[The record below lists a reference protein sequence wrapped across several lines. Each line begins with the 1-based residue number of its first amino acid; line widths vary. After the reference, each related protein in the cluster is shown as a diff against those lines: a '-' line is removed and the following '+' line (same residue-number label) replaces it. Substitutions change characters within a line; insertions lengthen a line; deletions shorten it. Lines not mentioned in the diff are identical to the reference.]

1 MLEKQSSVL
10 NNKKQQ
16 KGRSIM
22 SIPAELLNMVF
33 VEELK
38 ATPPE
43 IEKMLVNGERVIAS
57 FKSLR
62 DIGAITNKRIIY
74 FNKQG
79 LIGKKIEAYSIPLRS
94 IDMFSSENAG
104 IIDFTTEFQLWTKV
118 GVMKMSF
125 PKKVDVHNIIRAFS
139 EYIL

>member
-1 MLEKQSSVL
+1 LVL
-10 NNKKQQ
+10 DNLIIIKITKKRG
-16 KGRSIM
+16 KNIM
-22 SIPAELLNMVF
+22 SLPAELLNMVF

>member
-1 MLEKQSSVL
+1 
-10 NNKKQQ
+10 
-16 KGRSIM
+16 M
-22 SIPAELLNMVF
+22 SLPAELMNMVF

-43 IEKMLVNGERVIAS
+43 IEKMLVNGEKVIAS

-79 LIGKKIEAYSIPLRS
+79 LIGKKIEAYSIPLKS
-94 IDMFSSENAG
+94 IHMFSSENAG
-104 IIDFTTEFQLWTKV
+104 IIDFTTEFQIWTKV

-125 PKKVDVHNIIRAFS
+125 PKKVDVHNIIKAFS

>member
-1 MLEKQSSVL
+1 
-10 NNKKQQ
+10 
-16 KGRSIM
+16 M

-79 LIGKKIEAYSIPLRS
+79 LIGKKIETYSIPLRS

>member
-1 MLEKQSSVL
+1 
-10 NNKKQQ
+10 
-16 KGRSIM
+16 M

-38 ATPPE
+38 STPPE

-62 DIGAITNKRIIY
+62 DIEAITNKRIIY

-79 LIGKKIEAYSIPLRS
+79 LIGKKIETYSIPLRS

>member
-1 MLEKQSSVL
+1 
-10 NNKKQQ
+10 
-16 KGRSIM
+16 M

-38 ATPPE
+38 STPPE

-104 IIDFTTEFQLWTKV
+104 IIDFTTEFQL
-118 GVMKMSF
+118 
-125 PKKVDVHNIIRAFS
+125 
-139 EYIL
+139 

>member
-1 MLEKQSSVL
+1 
-10 NNKKQQ
+10 
-16 KGRSIM
+16 M
-22 SIPAELLNMVF
+22 SLPAELLNMVF

-38 ATPPE
+38 STPPE

>member
-1 MLEKQSSVL
+1 
-10 NNKKQQ
+10 
-16 KGRSIM
+16 M
-22 SIPAELLNMVF
+22 SLPAELLNMVF

-43 IEKMLVNGERVIAS
+43 IEKMLVNGEKVIAS

>member
-22 SIPAELLNMVF
+22 SIPAELLNIVF

>member
-1 MLEKQSSVL
+1 
-10 NNKKQQ
+10 
-16 KGRSIM
+16 M
-22 SIPAELLNMVF
+22 SLPAELLNMVF

-125 PKKVDVHNIIRAFS
+125 PKKVDVHNIIRTFS

>member
-1 MLEKQSSVL
+1 MVL
-10 NNKKQQ
+10 DNLIIIKITKKRG
-16 KGRSIM
+16 KNIM
-22 SIPAELLNMVF
+22 SLSAELLNMVF

>member
-1 MLEKQSSVL
+1 MVL
-10 NNKKQQ
+10 DNLIIIKITKKRG
-16 KGRSIM
+16 KNIM
-22 SIPAELLNMVF
+22 SLPAELLNMVF

>member
-1 MLEKQSSVL
+1 MVL
-10 NNKKQQ
+10 DNLIIIKITKKRG
-16 KGRSIM
+16 KNIM
-22 SIPAELLNMVF
+22 SLPAELLNMVF

-79 LIGKKIEAYSIPLRS
+79 LIGKKIETYSIPLRS

>member
-1 MLEKQSSVL
+1 
-10 NNKKQQ
+10 
-16 KGRSIM
+16 M
-22 SIPAELLNMVF
+22 SRPAELLNMVF

-38 ATPPE
+38 STPPE

-79 LIGKKIEAYSIPLRS
+79 LIGKKIETYSIPLRS